1 MLVGSSSFLQQFVS
15 ETLQEPKLETS
26 YGSFHSWSKRNNWSS
41 QCVPVIKHS
50 RGLACLTCI
59 AETIDHESPTKFS
72 DTSKWKIIPTIAK
85 WWCLKDEDLLV
96 GETRLTLVAYW
107 LVLLQHHTVVLDLA
121 QPILYAHKWTIN
133 LTSNSLIMLQ
143 L

>member
-15 ETLQEPKLETS
+15 ETLQEPKLGTS

-50 RGLACLTCI
+50 RGLACLMCI

-72 DTSKWKIIPTIAK
+72 DKSKWKDNPYICQMVRPK
-85 WWCLKDEDLLV
+85 RW
-96 GETRLTLVAYW
+96 RLTCW
-107 LVLLQHHTVVLDLA
+107 GNSPDSCC
-121 QPILYAHKWTIN
+121 I
-133 LTSNSLIMLQ
+133 LTSSFAAPYSGVGSRSTYFACTQMNYKSYI
-143 L
+143 